1 MFRAIM
7 AASGGAALALAMCVP
22 ASAADSKV
30 KIQDFHFKN
39 EQLQFCAN
47 GQHIGGNTC
56 TSGNAA
62 ETSTDK
68 TPASSA
74 PAKLIRGQHTE
85 FMWQGVSSAPAASSS
100 PGGAGGKP
108 KAF

>member
-30 KIQDFHFKN
+30 KTQDFPFKN
-39 EQLQFCAN
+39 EALLHCAI
-47 GQHIGGNTC
+47 GEHIRGNTC
-56 TSGNAA
+56 VSENAA
-62 ETSTDK
+62 ETDK
-68 TPASSA
+68 TPASSS
-74 PAKLIRGQHTE
+74 PAKLIHGQHTE